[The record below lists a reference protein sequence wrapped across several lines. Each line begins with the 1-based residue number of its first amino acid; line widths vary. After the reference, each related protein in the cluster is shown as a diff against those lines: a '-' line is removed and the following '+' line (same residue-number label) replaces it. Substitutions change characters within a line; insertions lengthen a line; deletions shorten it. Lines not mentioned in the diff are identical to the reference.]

1 MLLLTILCILLTW
14 WIGHCLQLIS
24 IHSFAR
30 HFVGLVAKHRARKSA
45 HTYLNRPISI
55 LAIISQNFE
64 SEASTDD
71 RQLPPP
77 VSKFPLSLSL
87 FLVSSFFLS
96 IHQFRKSFV
105 AASSISKQR
114 SSVELSRSQAVALRF
129 EKCRGLCR
137 CEDRERK
144 KSNSERIA
152 SLTRFRIHMFS
163 FPFERDFDQWIFSRH
178 QPRCLVTHARK
189 LSPISGKL
197 IIK

>member
-1 MLLLTILCILLTW
+1 MIA
-14 WIGHCLQLIS
+14 
-24 IHSFAR
+24 SF
-30 HFVGLVAKHRARKSA
+30 HR
-45 HTYLNRPISI
+45 
-55 LAIISQNFE
+55 Q
-64 SEASTDD
+64 
-71 RQLPPP
+71 
-77 VSKFPLSLSL
+77 FPSFLSLSL
-87 FLVSSFFLS
+87 FLVSSFLLS

-163 FPFERDFDQWIFSRH
+163 FSFSLSLSNEISISEFFHVTSRDASWRTRENYRRQINYKITRISRDSNISTRPNSRRFLEVSQGRRRWKSKRKRFFYWRSVINELFDR
-178 QPRCLVTHARK
+178 V
-189 LSPISGKL
+189 
-197 IIK
+197 